1 MIAIPLITV
10 VLIILIMI
18 ITFLFIIL
26 NRDMIFYFNPRKAST
41 PSFKD
46 FLDKYNAKTYK
57 STVGNIDVIDIP
69 ATKPIKKVII
79 YFHGNYGNITMR
91 ERILTFLSDSFSA
104 RIIAPDY
111 LRIRTVSIK
120 NLVKVANSIIK
131 NVINEGIDIDDI
143 IIWGES
149 IGCAIALETVSVS
162 AVKNFV
168 MLAGFRSMQDM
179 INIMIKNFIGKFLKN
194 FVYELDNRKHIKSIK
209 NINMV
214 VLHSKKDELIPYE
227 QVLDMVQELKLE
239 HYEIEGTHAKPLI
252 NEDVAEKIKNK
263 FKIWSYLPDL
273 STKVSIYT

>member
-10 VLIILIMI
+10 FLIILTMI

-26 NRDMIFYFNPRKAST
+26 HRDMIFYFNPRKAT
-41 PSFKD
+41 TESFKD
-46 FLDKYNAKTYK
+46 FLDDYNAKTYK
-57 STVGNIDVIDIP
+57 STIGNIDVIDIP

-91 ERILTFLSDSFSA
+91 ERILSFLSDSFNA

-162 AVKNFV
+162 GVKNFV
-168 MLAGFRSMQDM
+168 MLAGFRSMRDM
-179 INIMIKNFIGKFLKN
+179 IGIMIKNFIGRFLKK
-194 FVYELDNRKHIKSIK
+194 FVYELNNRNHIKSIK
-209 NINMV
+209 NINMI

-227 QVLDMVQELKLE
+227 QVMDMVEELKLE
-239 HYEIEGTHAKPLI
+239 FYEIEGTHAKPI
-252 NEDVAEKIKNK
+252 ISEEITEKIKKK
-263 FKIWSYLPDL
+263 FKNWSHIPDM
-273 STKVSIYT
+273 STKLTNNT

>member
-18 ITFLFIIL
+18 ITFLFIVL
-26 NRDMIFYFNPRKAST
+26 NRDMIFYFNPRKAKT
-41 PSFKD
+41 ESFAD
-46 FLDKYNAKTYK
+46 FLQKYNAKIYK
-57 STVGNIDVIDIP
+57 SFVGNIDIIDIP
-69 ATKPIKKVII
+69 AKKPIKKVII

-91 ERILTFLSDSFSA
+91 ERILSFLSDSFNA

-131 NVINEGIDIDDI
+131 NVINEGVDIDDI

-162 AVKNFV
+162 GVKNFV

-179 INIMIKNFIGKFLKN
+179 INIMIKNFIGKFLKK
-194 FVYELDNRKHIKSIK
+194 FVYELDNRNHIKSIK
-209 NINMV
+209 NINMI

-227 QVLDMVQELKLE
+227 QVLNMVEELKLE
-239 HYEIEGTHAKPLI
+239 HYEIEGTHAKPI
-252 NEDVAEKIKNK
+252 ISEDIAEFIKKK
-263 FKIWSYLPDL
+263 FKDYCWWH
-273 STKVSIYT
+273 V

>member
-10 VLIILIMI
+10 ILIILIMI
-18 ITFLFIIL
+18 ITFLFIVL
-26 NRDMIFYFNPRKAST
+26 NRDMIFYFNPRKAIT
-41 PSFKD
+41 PTFKD
-46 FLDKYNAKTYK
+46 FLTEYNAKTYK
-57 STVGNIDVIDIP
+57 STIGNIDVIDIP
-69 ATKPIKKVII
+69 AKKPIKKVII

-91 ERILTFLSDSFSA
+91 ERILKFLSDSFNA

-149 IGCAIALETVSVS
+149 IGCAIALETVCVS
-162 AVKNFV
+162 GVKNFV

-179 INIMIKNFIGKFLKN
+179 ISIMIKNFIGRFLKK
-194 FVYELDNRKHIKSIK
+194 FVYELDNRNNIKSIK

-214 VLHSKKDELIPYE
+214 VLHSKKDKLIPYE
-227 QVLDMVQELKLE
+227 QVLDMVKELKLE
-239 HYEIEGTHAKPLI
+239 HHEIQGTHAKPEISDEIAELI
-252 NEDVAEKIKNK
+252 KKK
-263 FKIWSYLPDL
+263 FKIWSWIADL
-273 STKVSIYT
+273 STKVSINT